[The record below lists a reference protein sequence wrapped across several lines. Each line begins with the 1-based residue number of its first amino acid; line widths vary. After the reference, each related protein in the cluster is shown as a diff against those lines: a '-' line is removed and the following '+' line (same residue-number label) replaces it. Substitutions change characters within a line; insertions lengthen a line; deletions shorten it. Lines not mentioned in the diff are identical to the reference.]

1 MGVTQSRLQLG
12 AGSVSGLNLT
22 ISNAPLTRLAQ
33 VSLIMCLCV
42 SPVQGLS
49 PATVPSW
56 QRVRAANLLAAD
68 GRTWVDV
75 FKRHNSGTYNNQYM
89 VVDLKR
95 FQPRKQLQSGL
106 LWVVEQLPG
115 MVEAADMTN
124 TLSRGYCK
132 LQELGS
138 RANLQ
143 TTRFLPTANMHTAS
157 PDDALLWTAALQ
169 VKLCWTVDLICVR
182 VYCCCCRCCTFVY
195 LCRAVIQCCL
205 LPQDLQGCWLSQH
218 P

>member
-1 MGVTQSRLQLG
+1 MFWLT
-12 AGSVSGLNLT
+12 AG
-22 ISNAPLTRLAQ
+22 
-33 VSLIMCLCV
+33 
-42 SPVQGLS
+42 QGLS

-95 FQPRKQLQSGL
+95 FQLRRQLQPGL

-124 TLSRGYCK
+124 TLSRGYC
-132 LQELGS
+132 E
-138 RANLQ
+138 
-143 TTRFLPTANMHTAS
+143 
-157 PDDALLWTAALQ
+157 
-169 VKLCWTVDLICVR
+169 
-182 VYCCCCRCCTFVY
+182 
-195 LCRAVIQCCL
+195 
-205 LPQDLQGCWLSQH
+205 
-218 P
+218 